1 MIPAF
6 CPNDAPPGEK
16 AVYAALRDSPETKH
30 WIVLHSLAIADHIR
44 QVEGEA
50 DFVVVV
56 PQHGILVIEVK
67 SHQFID
73 RGPDGIWRLGNDSP
87 TTRGPFRQVTEAMY
101 SLRSHLLQKNV
112 DLRGVPLLS
121 AVWFTS
127 VRARTMLPRTPE
139 WHDWQV
145 LDSEDLKNAPTS
157 ILRTIDSGSAHLNEK
172 VPHFSYGGQGPELET
187 AKRIV
192 KLLRPTFEL
201 VTVPGDRRR
210 ARNSELDSFI
220 EEQFL
225 ALDAA
230 ADNRAVMFTGP
241 AGSGKTLLA
250 MESAHREISTG
261 KHGRLLCF
269 NRLLG
274 KTLTK
279 TVGGLEGLEV
289 NTFHKELLRI
299 ANIDHIPAGATSSF
313 WNEELPERALETMLG
328 DCDIEPSDFLI
339 IDEMQDIT
347 SDAYL
352 DVLDIMV
359 IGGLENGR
367 LLLFGDFERQAI
379 FEDRN
384 RLDKLRARSPHLATH
399 RLIRNCRNLPRI
411 GYQVNLLSN
420 LQPGYRSF
428 RRQDDGIDPT
438 FYKYASCEDQS
449 ALLTQAIRA
458 LREEGYELSEITIL
472 SPLSSTSTASTT
484 TDPWLRQILRPADG
498 ESHRPGRVAYSTIH
512 AFKGLESP
520 AIVVTD
526 LDRSRTHDNF
536 ESLLY
541 VGLTRATDRL
551 FALIEENTF
560 RQLVGGAA

>member
-1 MIPAF
+1 
-6 CPNDAPPGEK
+6 
-16 AVYAALRDSPETKH
+16 
-30 WIVLHSLAIADHIR
+30 
-44 QVEGEA
+44 
-50 DFVVVV
+50 
-56 PQHGILVIEVK
+56 
-67 SHQFID
+67 
-73 RGPDGIWRLGNDSP
+73 
-87 TTRGPFRQVTEAMY
+87 MY

-121 AVWFTS
+121 GVWFTS
-127 VRARTMLPRTPE
+127 VRARTMLPKTPE

-145 LDSEDLKNAPTS
+145 LDSEDLKVAPTS
-157 ILRTIDSGSAHLNEK
+157 ILRTIDSGSVHLNEK
-172 VPHFSYGGQGPELET
+172 VPNFSYGGQGPDLET

-192 KLLRPTFEL
+192 QLLRPKFEL
-201 VTVPGDRRR
+201 VTVAGDRRR
-210 ARNSELDSFI
+210 ARNTELDSFI

-230 ADNRAVMFTGP
+230 ADNRAVIFTGP

-261 KHGRLLCF
+261 RHGRLLCF

-274 KTLTK
+274 KALTK
-279 TVGGLEGLEV
+279 KMGGLEGLKV

-299 ANIDHIPAGATSSF
+299 AKIDSIPTGATGGF
-313 WNEELPERALETMLG
+313 WNEELPERALETLLG

-339 IDEMQDIT
+339 IDEIQDIS

-352 DVLDIMV
+352 DVIDLMV
-359 IGGLENGR
+359 TGGLEGGR
-367 LLLFGDFERQAI
+367 LLFFGDFERQAI
-379 FEDRN
+379 FEDQN
-384 RLDKLRARSPHLATH
+384 GLDRLRARSPYLATH

-411 GYQVNLLSN
+411 GYQVNLLSH

-438 FYKYASCEDQS
+438 FYKYKSGEDQS
-449 ALLTQAIRA
+449 AYLTRAIQE
-458 LREEGYELSEITIL
+458 LREEGYELSEITVL
-472 SPLSSTSTASTT
+472 SPLSSRSTASTT

-498 ESHRPGRVAYSTIH
+498 EDRRPGWVAYSTIH
-512 AFKGLESP
+512 AFKGLESS

-526 LDRSRTHDNF
+526 LDRTCTHDNF
-536 ESLLY
+536 DSLLY